1 VVSNDVI
8 AGAFT
13 FLVVLLV
20 VVGLP
25 MLVTDWLR
33 QRSSTRVQAKHLEA
47 WQQAQEASQSAWAED
62 QQRGQAIHQ
71 AGLDQQRAANEQ
83 FLAASARAL
92 EVSKLALE
100 ESRVT
105 NERLSRLIDVLE
117 SRSKH

>member
-1 VVSNDVI
+1 MA
-8 AGAFT
+8 AGAGS
-13 FLVVLLV
+13 VAIRM
-20 VVGLP
+20 G
-25 MLVTDWLR
+25 R
-33 QRSSTRVQAKHLEA
+33 G
-47 WQQAQEASQSAWAED
+47 